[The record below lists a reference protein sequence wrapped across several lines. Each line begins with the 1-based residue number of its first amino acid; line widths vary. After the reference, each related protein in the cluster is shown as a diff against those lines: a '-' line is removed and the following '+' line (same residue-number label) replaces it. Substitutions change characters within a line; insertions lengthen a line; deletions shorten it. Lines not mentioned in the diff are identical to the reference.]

1 MKGLRLDSELEE
13 RLQRAATVTGESL
26 SQFVRQ
32 AAVERAEAV
41 LNTADRED
49 FADVLG
55 AIHGGGGQARRTG
68 QAFGGMLAERQRS
81 V

>member
-1 MKGLRLDSELEE
+1 M
-13 RLQRAATVTGESL
+13 
-26 SQFVRQ
+26 
-32 AAVERAEAV
+32 ERAEAV

-55 AIHGGGGQARRTG
+55 AIYGGGGQARRTG
-68 QAFGGMLAERQRS
+68 QAFGDVLAERERS